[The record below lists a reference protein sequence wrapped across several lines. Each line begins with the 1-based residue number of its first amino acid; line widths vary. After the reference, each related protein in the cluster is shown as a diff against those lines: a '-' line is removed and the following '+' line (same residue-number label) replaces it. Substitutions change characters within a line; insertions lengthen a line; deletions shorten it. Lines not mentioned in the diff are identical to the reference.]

1 MHGIHK
7 YIFFAKITTNMFL
20 ILPYSIFKSKSI
32 DVYMNADIL
41 HALIQRVFFKN
52 IINNSKIRAVELT
65 NQSIKANEKPGFIVS
80 TLSQ

>member
-1 MHGIHK
+1 
-7 YIFFAKITTNMFL
+7 
-20 ILPYSIFKSKSI
+20 
-32 DVYMNADIL
+32 MNADIL
-41 HALIQRVFFKN
+41 HVLIQRVFFKN